1 MAPPSH
7 SFALCEL
14 PGAKSQRIIKP
25 ILTAK
30 AFCMMASAV
39 HVQHFQALP
48 VLFNVRTNSSEAT
61 NGKTAGRTSTQIPDI
76 VQIISN
82 EAKTLA
88 LIYGPDQDFG
98 RMQVLRD
105 PQIISGFIYEEPVI
119 ELPAF
124 THCGEALCCRG
135 HTRPPHT
142 HEGFEFLYLSRGAA
156 SWRAAGQLYQQRIGE
171 MFIAYPRE
179 PHATGPKANSEN
191 QHIWIGLRL
200 ESLGP
205 AAVKLAR
212 QIRRANVHLLS
223 DCQDAETILRAIV
236 GQVVALRPRRERVIR
251 ALVDAFVALVGQRL
265 DIASN
270 PPDVGAHVLPYTLGV
285 QKALAYMRRNLDRR
299 LPLVDLT
306 AAATARS
313 SSHFCSQ
320 FHREVG
326 VTPAAYHVG
335 LRLQAA
341 REALRQP
348 SFEVTMVAQQF
359 GFSSSQHFSTLFKR
373 AFGLPPRAWKT
384 ISLGRSG
391 DSKPCSKVIP
401 AMVP

>member
-1 MAPPSH
+1 
-7 SFALCEL
+7 
-14 PGAKSQRIIKP
+14 
-25 ILTAK
+25 
-30 AFCMMASAV
+30 
-39 HVQHFQALP
+39 
-48 VLFNVRTNSSEAT
+48 
-61 NGKTAGRTSTQIPDI
+61 
-76 VQIISN
+76 
-82 EAKTLA
+82 
-88 LIYGPDQDFG
+88 
-98 RMQVLRD
+98 MQVLRD
-105 PQIISGFIYEEPVI
+105 PQIISGFIYEEPVL

-124 THCGEALCCRG
+124 THCGEALCCCG
-135 HTRPPHT
+135 HSRPPHT
-142 HEGFEFLYLSRGAA
+142 HEGFEFLYLSRGEA
-156 SWRAAGQLYQQRIGE
+156 SWHTAGQLFQQRIGE

-179 PHATGPKANSEN
+179 PHATGPKPNSEN

-205 AAVKLAR
+205 AAAKLAR
-212 QIRRANVHLLS
+212 QIRRANVHLLP
-223 DCQDAETILRAIV
+223 DCQEAETILRAIV
-236 GQVVALRPRRERVIR
+236 GQVVDLRLRREWVIR
-251 ALVDAFVALVGQRL
+251 ALINAFVALVGQRL
-265 DIASN
+265 DIATN
-270 PPDVGAHVLPYTLGV
+270 PSDVGARVLPYTLGV

-299 LPLVDLT
+299 LPLADLT

-313 SSHFCSQ
+313 VPHFCSQ

-384 ISLGRSG
+384 GSLGLGADAWPR
-391 DSKPCSKVIP
+391 SKPTP
-401 AMVP
+401 AMAP